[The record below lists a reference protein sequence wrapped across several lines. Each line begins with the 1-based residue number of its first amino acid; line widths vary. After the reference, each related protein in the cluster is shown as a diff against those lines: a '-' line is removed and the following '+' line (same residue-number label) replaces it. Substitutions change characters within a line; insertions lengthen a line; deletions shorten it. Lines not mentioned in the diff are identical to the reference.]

1 MRELAEISGFR
12 FKHPVHFQSID
23 RDGVTRYLEARIRE
37 VVKPQEIRAEEL
49 TLKKFGFVPADFDL
63 KKNTL
68 DLLTEQAAAFYDFHR
83 KRLFMTDWT
92 SASLRDV
99 ALVHELAHALADQ
112 NFPLEKY
119 TRKVEHDSEQS
130 LAREAVV
137 EGQATWLMTEVLARR
152 AGRTLANQD
161 TAHEMLKAA
170 SDSSGGQYPVYDRA
184 PLFLRETLLFP
195 YSQGMAFQQ
204 AVFQRDGK
212 SAFAELFRVP
222 PVSTHQILHPAA
234 YFAGELPTSPKIK
247 GQVKGSRRLVE
258 GTLGELEHAILM
270 RQYGSRETSDQIAPQ
285 WRGSSYQLLEHRA
298 TKRLMLLYASEWKDP
313 ASARDFFEAYQ
324 KVLNGKWKR
333 CEVQTRSASAIAGEG
348 DDGYFRLWIDG
359 SRVRSEEGFADKR

>member
-12 FKHPVHFQSID
+12 FKHSVQFESIG
-23 RDGVTRYLEARIRE
+23 RDGVMRYLEERINE
-37 VVKPQEIRAEEL
+37 VVKPAEIRAEEL

-99 ALVHELAHALADQ
+99 AVVHELAHALADQ

-152 AGRTLANQD
+152 DGRTLANAD
-161 TAHEMLKAA
+161 TAREMLKAA

-195 YSQGMAFQQ
+195 YSRGMAFQQ
-204 AVFQRDGK
+204 AAFERDGK
-212 SAFAELFRVP
+212 PAFAQLFRVP
-222 PVSTHQILHPAA
+222 PVSTHQILHPQA
-234 YFAGELPTSPKIK
+234 YFDGETPASPKIK
-247 GQVKGSRRLVE
+247 VRVKRTHRLVE

-270 RQYGSRETSDQIAPQ
+270 RQYGSREASEQIAPQ
-285 WRGSSYQLLEHRA
+285 WRGSSYKLLEHRD
-298 TKRLMLLYASEWKDP
+298 TKRLMLLYASEWKDE
-313 ASARDFFEAYQ
+313 ASARDFFHAYE
-324 KVLNGKWKR
+324 KVLSGKWKR
-333 CEVQTRSASAIAGEG
+333 CQVDTRSESAITGLG
-348 DDGYFRLWIDG
+348 DDGYFRVWLDG
-359 SRVRSEEGFADKR
+359 AQVRSEEGFAEKR